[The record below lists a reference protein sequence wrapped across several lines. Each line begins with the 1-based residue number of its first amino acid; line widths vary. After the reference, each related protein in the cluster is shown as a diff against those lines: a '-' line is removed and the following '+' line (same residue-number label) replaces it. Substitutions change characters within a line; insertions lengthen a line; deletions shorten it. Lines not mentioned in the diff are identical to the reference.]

1 MLNLNLKV
9 LQLAKNS
16 LINEIIFDH
25 FNWCSIHVDVNV
37 VQKVHFQRNDKI
49 DTLHY
54 FTSIDIQ
61 AFVLMDTHLYIR
73 KYKHTHS

>member
-49 DTLHY
+49 DT
-54 FTSIDIQ
+54 
-61 AFVLMDTHLYIR
+61 FV
-73 KYKHTHS
+73 